1 MRQQSRTPLSLR
13 TRRWIVSYGAVAV
26 GLILVPFVLPR
37 VAAAA
42 SDTPPPTTAPAV
54 ADTRAPAGRL
64 PVKEVTAF
72 KDGHA
77 YVLHE
82 GELPVTSDG
91 RIVVD
96 DLPAPVLGTFWPYV
110 AQDGLKL
117 RSVVSGYEDVARTR
131 DTTSL
136 RDMLRANPGARVV
149 VTEMNGTEYAAELVR
164 VTEPRPATDPS
175 VAAPPGVAP
184 PPAGSC
190 LVWLKRE
197 AGIRVIPVEAIRD
210 VTFRDPPHDTLTDP
224 QRRGVLTLQVEGSAP
239 RAKVG
244 YAYVQRG
251 LRWIPFY
258 RVQMDENGQ
267 ARFALWATL
276 VNDLT
281 DLDDV
286 TVHLVVGVPR
296 FRFTDTTDPIALD
309 QALDDLRTDAARLS
323 RGYRRDS
330 RTAYAFSNAIMSQQ
344 VQVEPGDM
352 GPGGPPPDDD
362 VLRGSR
368 AEDLFVFTVE
378 HVKLK
383 KGQRMVVPVDEFN
396 LPYESAYVLKLP
408 AIPPPEARERLGQAG
423 NSDERELA
431 ALFSAPK
438 VQHML
443 RVTNSGKAPLTTA
456 PVLVLKGGQVLAQG
470 MTTYTPIGMKC
481 DIGLTDA
488 LDVAVSR
495 KDTET
500 GRTPNALRSRNT
512 DLTRIECQG
521 VLTLANRKNTPV
533 RVEITRYVFGQIKEA
548 SADGQVDALGWYD
561 EEIVAAGA
569 AGGRS
574 DWWHWYSFPWWFN
587 DVNGIGRVRWNVEL
601 KPGEK
606 ADLSV
611 TWAYLWG

>member
-1 MRQQSRTPLSLR
+1 MRQRSRTPLSL
-13 TRRWIVSYGAVAV
+13 TNPRRIVSCGAVAV
-26 GLILVPFVLPR
+26 GLALLPFLLAPTATAADAP
-37 VAAAA
+37 AAA
-42 SDTPPPTTAPAV
+42 PA
-54 ADTRAPAGRL
+54 AGHL
-64 PVKEVTAF
+64 PVKEVTVF

-82 GELPVTSDG
+82 GELPVAAGG

-117 RSVVSGYEDVARTR
+117 RSVVSGYEDVARKR

-136 RDMLRANPGARVV
+136 RDMLRANPGAQVV
-149 VTEMNGTEYAAELVR
+149 VTETNGTEYAAEIVR
-164 VTEPRPATDPS
+164 VTDPRPAADPAAGPPHS
-175 VAAPPGVAP
+175 VEPAGPP

-197 AGIRVIPVEAIRD
+197 AGTRVIPIEAVRD
-210 VTFRDPPHDTLTDP
+210 VTFRAPPQDTLTDK
-224 QRRGVLTLQVEGSAP
+224 QRQGVLTLQVEGSAP

-258 RVQMDENGQ
+258 RVQMDENGE
-267 ARFALWATL
+267 AKFALWATL

-309 QALDDLRTDAARLS
+309 QALDDLRTDAARLA
-323 RGYRRDS
+323 RGYRPGS
-330 RTAYAFSNAIMSQQ
+330 RSAYALSNAIMSQQ
-344 VQVEPGDM
+344 MQAEPGDM
-352 GPGGPPPDDD
+352 DAAAPPPDDD

-368 AEDLFVFTVE
+368 SEDLFVFSVE

-383 KGQRMVVPVDEFN
+383 KGQRMVVPVNDFT

-408 AIPPPEARERLGQAG
+408 AIPPPEARERLNQAAS
-423 NSDERELA
+423 NDERELA

-438 VQHML
+438 VQHVL
-443 RVTNSGKAPLTTA
+443 RVTNSAKTPLTTA
-456 PVLVLKGGQVLAQG
+456 PVLVLKGEQVLAQG
-470 MTTYTPIGMKC
+470 MTTYTPSGMKC

-488 LDVAVSR
+488 IDIAVSR

-500 GRTPNALRSRNT
+500 GRTPHALHTRST
-512 DLTRIECQG
+512 DLTRVECQG
-521 VLTLANRKNTPV
+521 VLTLVNRKSTPV
-533 RVEITRYVFGQIKEA
+533 RVEITRYVFGQAKEA
-548 SADGQVDALGWYD
+548 SAEGQIDALGWYD

-569 AGGRS
+569 AGGHY
-574 DWWHWYSFPWWFN
+574 DWWHWYSFPWWFS
-587 DVNGIGRVRWNVEL
+587 DVNGVGRVRWNVEL

-606 ADLSV
+606 TDLSV
-611 TWAYLWG
+611 TWAYFWG